1 MPVKGR
7 YLQIP
12 GIRTWTSVGKII
24 QPITIDFDKLKM
36 YIITPKATIKII
48 ISYIVNNIL
57 QVSEAVYFSLSFC
70 SLD

>member
-12 GIRTWTSVGKII
+12 GIRTWASFGKIT
-24 QPITIDFDKLKM
+24 QPIKLDFDKLKM
-36 YIITPKATIKII
+36 YIIIPKATMKII
-48 ISYIVNNIL
+48 ISYIFNNIL
-57 QVSEAVYFSLSFC
+57 QVSEAVYFSLSLC